1 MSTPYIPSAGDIVS
15 WQWYG
20 RIISGTVKEVVATKT
35 TIHSKGALVTR
46 NGTPENPAIIIEHK
60 SGNDV
65 IKLAS
70 ELLGP

>member
-1 MSTPYIPSAGDIVS
+1 MSTPYIPAIGDVVS

-20 RIISGTVKEVVATKT
+20 RIISGTVKEIAPTKI

-46 NGTPENPAIIIEHK
+46 NGTPENPAVIIDHT

>member
-1 MSTPYIPSAGDIVS
+1 MNTPYIPAVGDPVS

-20 RIISGTVKEVVATKT
+20 RIISGTVKEVVPNKT

-46 NGTPENPAIIIEHK
+46 NGTPENPAVIIDHR

-70 ELLGP
+70 ELLRP